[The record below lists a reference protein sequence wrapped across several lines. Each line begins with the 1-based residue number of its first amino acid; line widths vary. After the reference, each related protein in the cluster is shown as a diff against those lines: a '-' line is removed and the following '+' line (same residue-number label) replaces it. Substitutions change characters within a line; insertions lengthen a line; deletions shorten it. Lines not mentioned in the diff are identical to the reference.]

1 MQDNNQK
8 PKISKGNKI
17 KFISITIFFLLAIII
32 VIAEI
37 VLGFTKYQS
46 TYDKMKAVSL
56 TQAKWWKYDS
66 ISGPRYVANQLDAQ
80 DSIFFK
86 NERWYYNRLKIVNN
100 EGYHDRDN
108 FTEISSTSD
117 SLKILIAGDSFTWG
131 ASSDVDSSYVD
142 VFERDMKQT
151 YPSVV
156 WNTGVPATGTNHALF
171 TTKKFLPLQKS
182 NYVILGF
189 YTGND
194 FIDNLIPFDK
204 LVFNNLATCYHLYDY
219 DKEFKPFAIS
229 QRDAYKKVTGSY
241 PIEELNAIQK
251 ILIRSRVLSFI
262 TDLKNKVVNR
272 INGNKKRASE
282 QEYKVTKEYLKQL
295 NEYTKENN
303 AELIVYVI
311 PTSYDVKEKAV
322 SYLNTAKILNELEIK
337 YIDNN
342 SIFTQKDYA
351 IGGGGHWINS
361 GHIKA
366 GHLLSKYLLDIIKEK
381 QQKTF
386 KN

>member
-17 KFISITIFFLLAIII
+17 KFISVTIFFLVAIIMI
-32 VIAEI
+32 ITEI

-46 TYDKMKAVSL
+46 TYDKMKAVSF
-56 TQAKWWKYDS
+56 TQAKWWTYDS
-66 ISGPRYVANQLDAQ
+66 TSGPRYVPNQLDAQ

-108 FTEISSTSD
+108 FTEIPSSSD
-117 SLKILIAGDSFTWG
+117 SLKILVAGDSFTWG
-131 ASSDVDSSYVD
+131 ASADVDSSYVD
-142 VFERDMKQT
+142 VFERDMKQA

-156 WNTGVPATGTNHALF
+156 WNTGIPATGTNHALF
-171 TTKKFLPLQKS
+171 TTKRYLPLQKS

-229 QRDAYKKVTGSY
+229 QREAYKKVTGSY
-241 PIEELNAIQK
+241 PIEELNAVQK
-251 ILIRSRVLSFI
+251 LLIRSRVISFI

-272 INGNKKRASE
+272 INGNKKRTSE

-311 PTSYDVKEKAV
+311 PTSYDVKDK
-322 SYLNTAKILNELEIK
+322 SKYYLNAVEILKELGIK
-337 YIDNN
+337 YIDND
-342 SIFTQKDYA
+342 SLVTQKDYVS
-351 IGGGGHWINS
+351 GGGHWSNS

-366 GHLLSKYLLDIIKEK
+366 GHLLSKYLSDVIKEK

-386 KN
+386 KK